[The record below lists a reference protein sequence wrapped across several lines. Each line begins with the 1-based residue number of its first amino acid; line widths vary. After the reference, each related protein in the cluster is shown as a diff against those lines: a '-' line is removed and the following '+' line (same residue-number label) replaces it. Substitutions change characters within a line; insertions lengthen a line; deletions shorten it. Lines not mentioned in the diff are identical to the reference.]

1 MPAAH
6 LHGQLDAGLGEGWR
20 DGQGVASGVQC
31 ASVRAGADEVGAAAA
46 SRSALCDGRSRAC
59 LSGPSWSQL
68 LGIPVRFVLD
78 AARNP
83 REIALLLA
91 VGRVG
96 LALDTVLELLVELL
110 VDGVLLREAQEQH
123 RSATAH
129 NSLAGIPP
137 AAAGDVLV
145 AASYAPLLEQECA
158 GHARALACLQE
169 RLRDELKRLRLL
181 SLEAGRFAALNRGV
195 ATELAFEC
203 ELAGAN
209 GGGGGGGGD
218 DKGSGGGGGG
228 NDGSGAGC
236 AGEAAR
242 PEHYVASAM
251 AHQKGLLADAELLL
265 CRRAEA
271 LVLCGGAGHD
281 RSGAGAAASGG
292 SAAALTLA
300 GYEALLLAGGSG
312 GSGCGGESATGLEAG
327 VLLEAQQL
335 WQVTGGESCWPAH
348 FVERGRPPAAAA
360 APPPPPPPP
369 PPSAS
374 PPPQS
379 PPALLLVRQR
389 DRGQEE
395 PAKRRRAEVQH
406 DEGECENRAPGSS
419 QEHTLS
425 LSQSQSPC
433 KM

>member
-1 MPAAH
+1 
-6 LHGQLDAGLGEGWR
+6 
-20 DGQGVASGVQC
+20 
-31 ASVRAGADEVGAAAA
+31 
-46 SRSALCDGRSRAC
+46 
-59 LSGPSWSQL
+59 
-68 LGIPVRFVLD
+68 LD

-96 LALDTVLELLVELL
+96 LALDTALKLLVELL

-123 RSATAH
+123 HAAAAH
-129 NSLAGIPP
+129 NSLAGVPP
-137 AAAGDVLV
+137 AADGDLLV

-181 SLEAGRFAALNRGV
+181 SLEVGRFAALNRGV

-209 GGGGGGGGD
+209 DGGGGGGGGD
-218 DKGSGGGGGG
+218 KGSGGGG

-271 LVLCGGAGHD
+271 LVLCGGAVDD
-281 RSGAGAAASGG
+281 RSGAGGAASGG
-292 SAAALTLA
+292 SAAAGTLS

-312 GSGCGGESATGLEAG
+312 GSGCGCGSATGLEAG

-348 FVERGRPPAAAA
+348 FVERGRPPPAAAVP
-360 APPPPPPPP
+360 PPPPPPPP

-374 PPPQS
+374 PSPQS
-379 PPALLLVRQR
+379 SPALLLVRQR

-395 PAKRRRAEVQH
+395 PAKRRRAEVRH
-406 DEGECENRAPGSS
+406 DEGECENRAPSSQGDGDLLPQKGSS

-425 LSQSQSPC
+425 LSQSQSPS